1 MQLNTTA
8 IVDTLNVYCLEPEE
22 RRTTTRFPMAEE
34 VTYRT
39 QGKTALTGAGK
50 CVNIASGGLL
60 FTTSSRLAVGR
71 TVEVSVN
78 WPALL
83 DGSCPLK
90 FIATGPVVRVE
101 EDRAAMRIDRYEF
114 RTRGARAGLAATLGK
129 LGPSLVAPLPRAR

>member
-8 IVDTLNVYCLEPEE
+8 IETPNLFFMEPQE
-22 RRTTTRFPMAEE
+22 RRSSTRFPLTED

-39 QGKTALTGAGK
+39 QGKAILTGAGK
-50 CVNIASGGLL
+50 SVNIASGGLL
-60 FTTSSRLAVGR
+60 FTTTSRLPLGR

-101 EDRAAMRIDRYEF
+101 ENCAAIRIDRYEF
-114 RTRGARAGLAATLGK
+114 RTRGARAGLAESLNK
-129 LGPSLVAPLPRAR
+129 LGPAVVAPAPLRTR